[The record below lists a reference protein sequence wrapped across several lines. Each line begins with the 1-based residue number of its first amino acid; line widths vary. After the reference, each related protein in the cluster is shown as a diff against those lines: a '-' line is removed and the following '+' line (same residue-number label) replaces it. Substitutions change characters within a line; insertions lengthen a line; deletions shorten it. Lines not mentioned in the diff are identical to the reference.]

1 MKQKKKGFFKRVKNA
16 VINFDEYKTFAEEKL
31 GTTIKYILKISFV
44 FSLIMSLALTYRVT
58 EEINRA
64 IQIYRDECPEFRFEN
79 NTLIIDSENKQFI
92 KGDENGYFGILINSE
107 KENINEI
114 QETSNYQLIIA
125 ALKNKIVI
133 KNYEGAESS
142 ITYEQISS
150 KYDINKINKE
160 EIINVITSDKMIE
173 VYIYCVVISLI
184 YLYVFYLVEI
194 LLDILLLS
202 VVGYLLSK
210 IFGVKF
216 RYKYIFNMS
225 AYAMTLSIILNT
237 IYLVVNLLT
246 GFTIKYFEI
255 AYNAIAYIYIA
266 TAILMIKSDLTKQQ
280 SEVGEIVEEQKKI
293 REEKEKEQD
302 KNEEDKKQDKD
313 KQDKEN
319 KEKKNK
325 GDEGEPEGSK
335 A

>member
-16 VINFDEYKTFAEEKL
+16 VINFDEYKIFAEEKL
-31 GTTIKYILKISFV
+31 WTTIKYILKISFV
-44 FSLIMSLALTYRVT
+44 FSLIVSFALTYRAT

-107 KENINEI
+107 KESINEI
-114 QETSNYQLIIA
+114 QETSNYQLIVA
-125 ALKNKIVI
+125 ALKDKIVI
-133 KNYEGAESS
+133 KNYEGVESS

-160 EIINVITSDKMIE
+160 EIFNVITSDEMIE
-173 VYIYCVVISLI
+173 IYISFVVVSLI
-184 YLYVFYLVEI
+184 YLYVAYFVEI
-194 LLDILLLS
+194 LLYILLLS

-210 IFGVKF
+210 IFGVEFK
-216 RYKYIFNMS
+216 YKSIFNMS
-225 AYAMTLSIILNT
+225 AYAMTLSIILYM
-237 IYLVVNLLT
+237 IYLVVNILT

-280 SEVGEIVEEQKKI
+280 IEVGKIVEEQKKI

-302 KNEEDKKQDKD
+302 KKEEDKKQDKD